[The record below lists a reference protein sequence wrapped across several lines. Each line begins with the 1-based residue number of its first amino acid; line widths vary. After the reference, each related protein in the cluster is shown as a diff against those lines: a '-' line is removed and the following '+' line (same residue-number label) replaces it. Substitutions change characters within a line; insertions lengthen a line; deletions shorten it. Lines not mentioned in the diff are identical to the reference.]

1 MIRHHLPL
9 VLFAAAVMT
18 SPSLAQSNLNRP
30 NAPETA
36 SACLNDFEQHDCEAS
51 RQAQRKMDAEARLLE
66 ANARQVQAAT
76 KALNAQRALLIEEQ
90 QRVRASR
97 QAIVS
102 EAKQREWDQRRAEV
116 KLDHLTGHLR
126 DYNAVVLTSVTGV
139 NPKHSIAQVA
149 GVLSGQNALNFVNP
163 LKVKRKYR
171 THRKL
176 APDYVFRPGV
186 LRASLHRETLNE
198 YGRFVHLI
206 VRDHNGAVVYDARF
220 ENVHF
225 AEMLAPLSGAAAY

>member
-1 MIRHHLPL
+1 
-9 VLFAAAVMT
+9 
-18 SPSLAQSNLNRP
+18 
-30 NAPETA
+30 
-36 SACLNDFEQHDCEAS
+36 
-51 RQAQRKMDAEARLLE
+51 MDAEARLLE

-90 QRVRASR
+90 HRVRASR